1 MGRKFKDKV
10 VRGVALLDI
19 AAEGKCVARVNDKV
33 YFVEGGVPGD
43 VADILVEKD
52 KKTFALAR
60 LYKLITPSPDREPA
74 FCSHFGICGG
84 CKWQNLNYQKQLELK
99 AKQVKDAFERIGKIK
114 EGTWHPILPSER
126 TQYYRNK
133 LEFTFS
139 DQRWLDEADMDKD
152 NRSSLNGLGFHI
164 PRRFDKI
171 LDVAHCYLQPEPSNA
186 IRLWV
191 RQYAEDHGLTF
202 FNLRHQ
208 KGLLRNLVIRTT
220 SIGELMVLVIF
231 AERNDEA
238 ISQMLTALHQQF
250 PEITSLQFLL
260 NQKGNDAFQD
270 LQAECFAGKPYVIET
285 MEDLRFRVGPTSFY
299 QTNGLQAL
307 ALYRLVDQL
316 AQIGPDDLVYDLYTG
331 TGTIAQFLARKARHV
346 VGIEYVD
353 AAVNDAKANAELNQL
368 SNTSFF
374 SGDMARV
381 LNADFIAANGK
392 PDVLVTDPPRA
403 GMHPDVVA
411 QIVEMAPKR
420 VVYVSCN
427 PATQARD
434 LALMTDHYN
443 VLEIHPVDMFPH
455 THHVENVALLVRN
468 EGL

>member
-1 MGRKFKDKV
+1 M
-10 VRGVALLDI
+10 
-19 AAEGKCVARVNDKV
+19 ARVNDKV

-191 RQYAEDHGLTF
+191 RQYAEDNGLTF

-208 KGLLRNLVIRTT
+208 KGLLRNLVIRIT
-220 SIGELMVLVIF
+220 SFGELMVLVIF
-231 AERNDEA
+231 AERNEEA
-238 ISQMLTALHQQF
+238 VPDGVLRPTWSDLKISTALNAIFWPSASVVHAEYLEGRLVDGESCRTVRLSDNAYRELCAYLEETF
-250 PEITSLQFLL
+250 R
-260 NQKGNDAFQD
+260 KDA
-270 LQAECFAGKPYVIET
+270 AGKPVLIPGKSYHDTDNFYESGGSYHAFNTCNLWANRGLKRIGVRT
-285 MEDLRFRVGPTSFY
+285 ALKGHDL
-299 QTNGLQAL
+299 
-307 ALYRLVDQL
+307 LVEPAMLGAQINQFFPQL
-316 AQIGPDDLVYDLYTG
+316 A
-331 TGTIAQFLARKARHV
+331 F
-346 VGIEYVD
+346 
-353 AAVNDAKANAELNQL
+353 
-368 SNTSFF
+368 
-374 SGDMARV
+374 
-381 LNADFIAANGK
+381 
-392 PDVLVTDPPRA
+392 
-403 GMHPDVVA
+403 VA
-411 QIVEMAPKR
+411 PLHI
-420 VVYVSCN
+420 
-427 PATQARD
+427 
-434 LALMTDHYN
+434 
-443 VLEIHPVDMFPH
+443 
-455 THHVENVALLVRN
+455 
-468 EGL
+468 